1 MKLNFKISKICNF
14 KFNLAESPVYDENN
28 KILFIIDINKK
39 ILFEYNLENKKHNK
53 IKFDQKIGFA
63 KLLNKKTLVLG
74 FENKIIYFDILKKKT
89 IKIFSI
95 KKFSKNLRTNDG
107 DLDKNKNIFF
117 GMYDK
122 KKKYNGGL
130 FVFNSRT
137 KKFSKILGRLNT
149 PNGPCFDKKKMNFYF
164 TDTSKKMIYFFFKK
178 KNLFQKK
185 IFKDLSYSLA
195 HNERP
200 DGMTIDKKNNL
211 WVCFYGSN
219 YIRVYNKYSKEILKI
234 KFPCKNIT
242 NCTFDNS
249 YKNLFVTT
257 ARAKL
262 SNQEKKENPDSG
274 SIFVLNIK

>member
-122 KKKYNGGL
+122 KKNTMGDYL
-130 FVFNSRT
+130 FLTHEQKNSQ
-137 KKFSKILGRLNT
+137 KF
-149 PNGPCFDKKKMNFYF
+149 
-164 TDTSKKMIYFFFKK
+164 
-178 KNLFQKK
+178 
-185 IFKDLSYSLA
+185 
-195 HNERP
+195 
-200 DGMTIDKKNNL
+200 
-211 WVCFYGSN
+211 
-219 YIRVYNKYSKEILKI
+219 
-234 KFPCKNIT
+234 
-242 NCTFDNS
+242 
-249 YKNLFVTT
+249 
-257 ARAKL
+257 
-262 SNQEKKENPDSG
+262 
-274 SIFVLNIK
+274 